1 MLPVSNTVLFLIH
14 HTQAVPLVPKF
25 ASLFGGPPIGFGGPI
40 SGLEAPQSAFGGPFG
55 GPPIVWRPPNRAPKI
70 LASKNMTSIVWRPPN
85 RIWKPFW
92 RSPNRFGGPPIGHLG
107 ALLEAPN
114 HFLRLIWSFQMLK
127 IERFRPKSICLY
139 LQNLLKSDDF
149 EGFEAEDILTERVY
163 TTPRPSK
170 CIRVWG
176 ATHNMCRSN
185 EQRE

>member
-1 MLPVSNTVLFLIH
+1 MEAPQSFWRP
-14 HTQAVPLVPKF
+14 PLY
-25 ASLFGGPPIGFGGPI
+25 FGGPPIGFGGPI

-55 GPPIVWRPPNRAPKI
+55 GPPIGWRPPNRAPKI

-85 RIWKPFW
+85 RIWRPFW
-92 RSPNRFGGPPIGHLG
+92 RPPNRFGGPPIGHLG